1 MNERRAKKKKKKVT
15 GAKAVRE
22 SQLIYMPQRISVL
35 TALPSVSL
43 PPRIS
48 ARERPPRHRED
59 SLHFSISAET
69 EPSRRHEGF

>member
-1 MNERRAKKKKKKVT
+1 MKEGLKKKEKKKVT

-35 TALPSVSL
+35 AALPSVSL

-48 ARERPPRHRED
+48 ARERPPRRRED
-59 SLHFSISAET
+59 SLHFST
-69 EPSRRHEGF
+69 C